1 VGKVEVESLESES
14 VLAGRGKW
22 GESW

>member
-1 VGKVEVESLESES
+1 VGKVESLESES